1 MNSLLRLC
9 LEGLHTI
16 DSVFG
21 EETESFDRNRDRKMK
36 ELSSQFYF
44 LRESS
49 WSFQRGRLGAQLF
62 WREIWNTMLDITDR
76 IYSSDYMRRGHLHV
90 FRYILCLHVD
100 PCTTGIKM
108 ILGLIRRSFHLVRIC
123 YLNETRSCRIVLNIW
138 RYRLYLAK
146 KTNPCLRTT
155 HCL

>member
-1 MNSLLRLC
+1 MKIVPLDTLVEKEIHKKSSTNAYLRSVLEDFMDMNSLLHLC

-49 WSFQRGRLGAQLF
+49 
-62 WREIWNTMLDITDR
+62 
-76 IYSSDYMRRGHLHV
+76 
-90 FRYILCLHVD
+90 
-100 PCTTGIKM
+100 
-108 ILGLIRRSFHLVRIC
+108 
-123 YLNETRSCRIVLNIW
+123 
-138 RYRLYLAK
+138 
-146 KTNPCLRTT
+146 
-155 HCL
+155 